1 MLEDA
6 AADITAFSTFPT
18 AHWRRTWSNDP
29 QERLNREIR
38 RLSDAVGIF
47 PDRESIIRLVGP
59 VLSEQHDE
67 RQVSRR
73 CMSIESLEKTMQPM
87 LVVEEG
93 LDQEVVPALMA
104 G

>member
-1 MLEDA
+1 V
-6 AADITAFSTFPT
+6 
-18 AHWRRTWSNDP
+18 
-29 QERLNREIR
+29 
-38 RLSDAVGIF
+38 VGIF
-47 PDRESIIRLVGP
+47 PNRESIIRLVGS

-67 RQVSRR
+67 WQVSRR
-73 CMSIESLEKTMQPM
+73 YMSIESLEKTMQPM